1 MQRNGEQYNNSSSRT
16 YNDSLSVNRR
26 SYLKLAGVAV
36 GSASLLSGPASAAF
50 TRHGIEFERTVNMVT
65 EAGCDPT
72 GNEPCDEKITDAAE
86 DYTLLKFPAGEYKL
100 TDRAVIL
107 GATNLGLVGEGEV
120 RFTVPERYNEKAILI
135 DDGTGLLFENIDFDL
150 TAYGAT
156 LGLHLGADDD
166 LEVHDVEFI
175 GQGIHPDSDPR
186 GEGGGAPSV
195 TNAFT
200 PIVRS
205 PDGVGNATNVTA
217 ENAGLMGAYN
227 NGDGRVGVWI
237 GISHQGTIRLT
248 DCRFEGFPN
257 NGMYCSRTGGAV
269 QVEGGVFRNNDISQ
283 VRLSSHDSYVENT
296 IIQADFNDSASPNP
310 ADTLNSRGVRFEA
323 GRFGFGGAVAR
334 DCNITLRSTPFSDG
348 GVVVGS
354 DGADH
359 AVYDTRIGVEEDG
372 LRGVYAKPPTGIG
385 SRPPPPKP
393 HTFILENVSVTGA
406 AANEQAIRIDQRP
419 DSAVKNCCIEQSG
432 ASRNGALFIDANS
445 YAVRDSTIDVTGQQV
460 VEENCEVATSNIADS
475 GSCPVPGTGSGL
487 GRTLSIDS
495 TGGRYSYEF
504 TVSGD
509 LEKRETADPNDTVS
523 GNTASGQGGG
533 NGRDSFG
540 FSGDILAFEVDG
552 DATVYLDGEA
562 VDLARLPDNTVTI
575 DSTGG
580 RYSYEFTV
588 SGDLEKRETADP
600 NDTVS
605 GNTASGQG
613 GGGGRDRYSFSGE
626 ITAFDLDGDAVV
638 TLNGERIDVSQYAGN
653 TLTIESSGGRYSYE
667 FTVGGDLEKRDKA
680 DPNDTVS
687 GNTAIGQGGDGGID
701 RFGFSGN
708 IVTFELNGDATA
720 YLDGRQIDPDRY
732 PDHILTIEGS
742 GPRATY
748 QAITTGAIEKSTANG
763 ASINANDTVRRT
775 TARGSVLG
783 GTDSYT
789 FSGEI
794 AALRANNSV
803 TITLDGRVIH
813 DTDYPNHVLT
823 VEGTGSRTDYVL
835 TATKVIEKTTVGSA
849 SINSNDEISGRT
861 ARGFVVGG
869 ADSYAFSWQISQLS
883 VEGNARVYLDGR
895 QIDPDRYPN

>member
-1 MQRNGEQYNNSSSRT
+1 MQRSEGERGDATRSGT
-16 YNDSLSVNRR
+16 PLSVDRR

-36 GSASLLSGPASAAF
+36 GSASLLSGSASAAF
-50 TRHGIEFERTVNMVT
+50 TRHGIEFKHTVNMVT

-72 GNEPCDEKITDAAE
+72 GNEPCDEKIADAAD

-107 GATNLGLVGEGEV
+107 GATNLGLVGEGDV
-120 RFTVPERYNEKAILI
+120 RFTVPERFNEKVILI

-156 LGLHLGADDD
+156 PGLHLGADDD
-166 LEVHDVEFI
+166 LEIHDVEFI

-186 GEGGGAPSV
+186 GEGGGNPSV

-205 PDGVGNATNVTA
+205 PDGVGHATNVTA

-227 NGDGRVGVWI
+227 GGDGRVGVWI

-269 QVEGGVFRNNDISQ
+269 QVEGGVFRNNDVSQ
-283 VRLSSHDSYVENT
+283 VRLSSHDSYVENA

-310 ADTLNSRGVRFEA
+310 GDTLNSRGVRFEA

-334 DCNITLRSTPFSDG
+334 DCDIAIRSTPFSDG

-359 AVYDTRIGVEEDG
+359 AVYDSRIGVEEDG
-372 LRGVYAKPPTGIG
+372 LRAVYAKPPTGIG

-393 HTFILENVSVTGA
+393 HTFILENVSVTGT

-487 GRTLSIDS
+487 GRTLSIES
-495 TGGRYSYEF
+495 NGGRYSYEF

-509 LEKRETADPNDTVS
+509 IEKHDTADPNDTVS

-540 FSGDILAFEVDG
+540 FSGDILAFNVDG

-562 VDLARLPDNTVTI
+562 VDLARLPDNTLTI

-588 SGDLEKRETADP
+588 SGDLEKRDMADP

-613 GGGGRDRYSFSGE
+613 GGSGRDRYSFSGE
-626 ITAFDLDGDAVV
+626 ITTFDLDGDAVV

-653 TLTIESSGGRYSYE
+653 TLVIDGNSGRYSYT
-667 FTVGGDLEKRDKA
+667 FLVSGGLEKGDAA
-680 DPNDTVS
+680 DPNDIIR
-687 GNTAIGQGGDGGID
+687 GKTATGQGGSGGRD
-701 RFGFSGN
+701 SYTFSGQ
-708 IVTFELNGDATA
+708 ILAFDLNGDATA
-720 YLDGRQIDPDRY
+720 YLNG
-732 PDHILTIEGS
+732 
-742 GPRATY
+742 
-748 QAITTGAIEKSTANG
+748 EK
-763 ASINANDTVRRT
+763 
-775 TARGSVLG
+775 
-783 GTDSYT
+783 
-789 FSGEI
+789 
-794 AALRANNSV
+794 
-803 TITLDGRVIH
+803 
-813 DTDYPNHVLT
+813 
-823 VEGTGSRTDYVL
+823 
-835 TATKVIEKTTVGSA
+835 
-849 SINSNDEISGRT
+849 
-861 ARGFVVGG
+861 
-869 ADSYAFSWQISQLS
+869 
-883 VEGNARVYLDGR
+883 
-895 QIDPDRYPN
+895 IDPDRYPNHVLTIGGDGSRTDYAFTVSGEVTGGSSLTDEDSVSGSSVTGAVWSGTDSYAFSGGILTLDVDSGATVFLDGEQVNPDQFSGNVLAIDGDGSRTEYAFSVSRHHRKQQPHR